1 MKSCPNC
8 SQTLEGEFC
17 ANCGQRDVDLERP
30 IGDLLHELIRETLD
44 VDGRAWRTL
53 HTMFRHPGMLTT
65 EFLAGK
71 RRMYTSPLRLYIV
84 VSVAFFIWAAW
95 IASRGLLLDAGQTVD
110 VDAGGQAQFLSEDLP
125 RLMFALLPLFAVFLK
140 IAFHKR
146 LYFDHI
152 IHSLHMHTVAYIVL
166 ALMLP
171 LEEVAHWFL
180 IALQTL
186 IFAYFPVYIVV
197 SMRRVYETG
206 WMIAALKAFAVLFA
220 YMVVVAI
227 AIEGASNFRILS
239 D

>member
-8 SQTLEGEFC
+8 SQTLDGEFC

-30 IGDLLHELIRETLD
+30 IGDLLRELIWETLD
-44 VDGRAWRTL
+44 VDGRAGRTL
-53 HTMFRHPGMLTT
+53 RTMFRYPGLLTS

-84 VSVAFFIWAAW
+84 VSIAFFIWAAW
-95 IASRGLLLDAGQTVD
+95 IASRGLLLDVGQSVD
-110 VDAGGQAQFLSEDLP
+110 ADAGGQAQFLSDDLP
-125 RLMFALLPLFAVFLK
+125 RLMFLLLPMFAALLK
-140 IAFHKR
+140 IAFHRR

-152 IHSLHMHTVAYIVL
+152 IHSLHLHTVAYIIL
-166 ALMLP
+166 AVMLP
-171 LEEVAHWFL
+171 LEEVAHWSL

-186 IFAYFPVYIVV
+186 IFAYFPVYVVV
-197 SMRRVYETG
+197 SIRRVYETG
-206 WMIAALKAFAVLFA
+206 WIVAALKAFAVLFA

>member
-8 SQTLEGEFC
+8 SQPLDGEFC
-17 ANCGQRDVDLERP
+17 SNCGQRDLDLERP
-30 IGDLLHELIRETLD
+30 LGELLRELVTETLD

-53 HTMFRHPGMLTT
+53 HTMFRHPGMLTR

-95 IASRGLLLDAGQTVD
+95 IACRGLLLYAEQTVD
-110 VDAGGQAQFLSEDLP
+110 AHAGGQAQFLAEDLP
-125 RLMFALLPLFAVFLK
+125 RLMFLLLPMFAVLLK
-140 IAFHKR
+140 IAFRNR

-152 IHSLHMHTVAYIVL
+152 IHSLHMHTVAYIIL

-171 LEEVAHWFL
+171 LEEVGHWFP
-180 IALQTL
+180 IALQTI
-186 IFAYFPVYIVV
+186 IFACFPIYVVV
-197 SMRRVYETG
+197 STRRVYETG
-206 WMIAALKAFAVLFA
+206 WPAAVLKSIAVLFA
-220 YMVVVAI
+220 YMVI
-227 AIEGASNFRILS
+227 AGGVIEATSNFTILS

>member
-8 SQTLEGEFC
+8 SQPLDGEFC
-17 ANCGQRDVDLERP
+17 SNCGQRDLDLERP
-30 IGDLLHELIRETLD
+30 LGELLRELVTETLD
-44 VDGRAWRTL
+44 VDGRVWRTL
-53 HTMFRHPGMLTT
+53 HTMFRHPGMLTS

-95 IASRGLLLDAGQTVD
+95 IASRGLLLDAGQTMD
-110 VDAGGQAQFLSEDLP
+110 NDAGGQAQFLAEYLP
-125 RLMFALLPLFAVFLK
+125 RLMFVFLPLFAALLK
-140 IAFHKR
+140 IAFHRR
-146 LYFDHI
+146 LYFDHL

-166 ALMLP
+166 AVMLP
-171 LEEVAHWFL
+171 LEEVGHWFL

-186 IFAYFPVYIVV
+186 VFAYFPFNVVV
-197 SMRRVYETG
+197 SIRRVYMTG
-206 WMIAALKAFAVLFA
+206 WAVAVLKAFAVLFA